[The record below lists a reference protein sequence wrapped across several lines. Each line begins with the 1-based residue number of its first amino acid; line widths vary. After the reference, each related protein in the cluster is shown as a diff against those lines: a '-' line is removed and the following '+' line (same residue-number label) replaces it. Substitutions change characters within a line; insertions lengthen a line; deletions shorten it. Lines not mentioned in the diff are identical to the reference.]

1 MEQYQGNFKSLTNKK
16 KSSSENAFNIRKK
29 CEGLAKTHCQLD
41 TDVAKLNE
49 KKRYLEN
56 LVAAEKRKFG
66 NIKEKNTEAHI
77 KMRNMQVNLWLSNG
91 LDGLDQ
97 EGCQFDTG

>member
-1 MEQYQGNFKSLTNKK
+1 
-16 KSSSENAFNIRKK
+16 
-29 CEGLAKTHCQLD
+29 LD
-41 TDVAKLNE
+41 TDVAKLTE

-77 KMRNMQVNLWLSNG
+77 KMRNMQVNLF
-91 LDGLDQ
+91 LDKWIRW
-97 EGCQFDTG
+97 T